1 MQMLFQK
8 SLLEVTEG
16 SAYVAGGVNSGYRTG
31 SKPHPLVFTSA
42 HGSGLIDADGNQ
54 FIDYVLGMGPMILG
68 HSPQEVIEA
77 AKKQLDISLLVAGQ
91 TPIEYEAAKLL
102 TQMVPSAQRVR
113 FASSG
118 SEAVQVAFRV
128 ARAATDRWKIIKFE
142 GHYHGWFDNV
152 LVSVSPDILLAG
164 DALNPNVLP
173 GTQGQEMS
181 ENIVVLPWNNAEV
194 LEDHLKTGSI
204 AGIIMEPIM
213 FNTSGVLPLPGY
225 LEQVRKLATKYGA
238 VLIFDEV
245 ITGFRVSEGGAQKV
259 SGITPDITILG
270 KAVAN
275 GFAVAAIVG
284 NEDLMSLI
292 STGKVMHAGTYNTQ
306 SISMAATLATLQVLK
321 SQIPYKIINDSGGYL
336 MEELSKAFTSA
347 EIEHEMIGYPGV
359 FNVRF
364 GLKGATE
371 YRSALNSN
379 RERHANFAFA
389 LLQKGVRIL
398 PRGTWFLSSAHTSL
412 DLDNTLSAVRDVLKS
427 GI

>member
-1 MQMLFQK
+1 MLFQK

-42 HGSGLIDADGNQ
+42 HGSELIDADGNQ
-54 FIDYVLGMGPMILG
+54 LIDYVLGMGPMILG

-113 FASSG
+113 FATSG

-181 ENIVVLPWNNAEV
+181 ENIVVLPWNNAQV

-284 NEDLMSLI
+284 NEDLMNLI

-306 SISMAATLATLQVLK
+306 SVSMAATLATLQVLK
-321 SQIPYKIINDSGGYL
+321 SQIPYNIINDSGGYL
-336 MEELSKAFTSA
+336 MKELSKAFTSA

-364 GLKGATE
+364 GPKGSTE
-371 YRSALNSN
+371 YRSALKSN

-389 LLQKGVRIL
+389 LLQQGVRIL
-398 PRGTWFLSSAHTSL
+398 PRGTWFLSSAHTSS
-412 DLDNTLSAVRDVLKS
+412 DLDKTLSAVRDVLKS

>member
-1 MQMLFQK
+1 MLFQK

-42 HGSGLIDADGNQ
+42 HGSELIDADGNQ
-54 FIDYVLGMGPMILG
+54 LIDYVLGMGPMILG

-113 FASSG
+113 FATSG
-118 SEAVQVAFRV
+118 SEAVQAAFRV

-181 ENIVVLPWNNAEV
+181 ENIVVLPWNNAQV

-284 NEDLMSLI
+284 NEDLMNLI

-306 SISMAATLATLQVLK
+306 SVSMAATLATLQVLK
-321 SQIPYKIINDSGGYL
+321 SQIPYNIINDSGGYL
-336 MEELSKAFTSA
+336 MKELSKAFTSA

-364 GLKGATE
+364 GPKGSTE
-371 YRSALNSN
+371 YRSALKSN

-398 PRGTWFLSSAHTSL
+398 PRGTWFLSSAHTSS
-412 DLDNTLSAVRDVLKS
+412 DLDKTLSAVRDVLKS

>member
-1 MQMLFQK
+1 MLFQK

-91 TPIEYEAAKLL
+91 TPLEYEAAKLL

-128 ARAATDRWKIIKFE
+128 ARAATDRWKMIKFE

-173 GTQGQEMS
+173 GTQGQEIS
-181 ENIVVLPWNNAEV
+181 ENIVVLPWNNAEL
-194 LEDHLKTGSI
+194 LEDQLKSGTI

-213 FNTSGVLPLPGY
+213 FNTSGVLPLAGY
-225 LEQVRKLATKYGA
+225 LEQVRELATKYGV

-259 SGITPDITILG
+259 FGITPDLTILG

-275 GFAVAAIVG
+275 GFPVAVIVG
-284 NEDLMSLI
+284 KEDLMNLI

-306 SISMAATLATLQVLK
+306 SVSMAATLATLQLLK
-321 SQIPYKIINDSGGYL
+321 SEIPYNIVNESGGYL
-336 MEELSKAFTSA
+336 MKELSKAFASA
-347 EIEHEMIGYPGV
+347 EIEHEIVGYPGV

-364 GLKGATE
+364 GPKGATE

>member
-1 MQMLFQK
+1 MLFQK

-42 HGSGLIDADGNQ
+42 HGSELIDADGNQ

-321 SQIPYKIINDSGGYL
+321 SQIPYNIINDSGGYL
-336 MEELSKAFTSA
+336 MKELSKAFTSA
-347 EIEHEMIGYPGV
+347 EIEYEMIGYPGV

-364 GLKGATE
+364 GPKGSTE
-371 YRSALNSN
+371 YRSALKSN

-412 DLDNTLSAVRDVLKS
+412 DLDKTLSAVRDVLKS